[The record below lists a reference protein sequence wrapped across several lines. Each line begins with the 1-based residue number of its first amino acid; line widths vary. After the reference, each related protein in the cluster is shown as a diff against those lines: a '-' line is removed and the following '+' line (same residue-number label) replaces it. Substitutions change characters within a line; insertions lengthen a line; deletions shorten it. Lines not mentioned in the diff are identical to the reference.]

1 MKKFSFSMQKI
12 LDLREFEQ
20 KEAEAELGKANAE
33 VARIQRE
40 LEAVA
45 KSRASVTKDCD
56 SCLENFSFYA
66 QTEKYFIFLEQ
77 KQESLLEELAQAEL
91 VAEEKR
97 AVVRK
102 AMQNVKVLEK
112 LKENKFA
119 QWKKDRLQEEEL
131 AVDDVVSAAYN

>member
-77 KQESLLEELAQAEL
+77 KQESLLKELAQAEL